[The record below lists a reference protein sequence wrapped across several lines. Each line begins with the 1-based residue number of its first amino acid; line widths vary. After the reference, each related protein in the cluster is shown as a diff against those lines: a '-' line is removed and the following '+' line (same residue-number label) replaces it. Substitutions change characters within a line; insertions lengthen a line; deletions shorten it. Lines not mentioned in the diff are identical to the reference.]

1 MSVTYVGPKDPILS
15 AHIPPYAGET
25 RALRTLA
32 VQMYELMCK
41 PVGRLICVGLAAPQ
55 VGERVRMFVMNTK
68 RPRQRTWG
76 STWVCINP
84 VVLERR
90 GVPLAGVEFSLSRP
104 DGGYRVSRCEEIR
117 VEYTDL
123 EGRRRRET
131 LLGMQAR
138 AFQHELDHLDG
149 LTIWAQPR
157 DAVLGSDP
165 VPLSSSGASGEPDP
179 GPASS
184 PDGVGPSSP
193 PTPETEPIDRPK
205 DRAVA

>member
-1 MSVTYVGPKDPILS
+1 MTATYVSPKDPILREI
-15 AHIPPYAGET
+15 IPEYTGEP
-25 RALRTLA
+25 RALRSLA

-41 PVGRLICVGLAAPQ
+41 PVGRLIGVGLAAPQ

-68 RPRQRTWG
+68 RPKQRKWG

-90 GVPLAGVEFSLSRP
+90 GAPLAGVEFCLSRP
-104 DGGYRVSRCEEIR
+104 DGGYRIERHEEIR

-138 AFQHELDHLDG
+138 AFAHELDHLNG
-149 LTIWAQPR
+149 ITIWSRPEPS
-157 DAVLGSDP
+157 VLGSDP
-165 VPLSSSGASGEPDP
+165 VPTSSGTSGEPDTGP
-179 GPASS
+179 GSS
-184 PDGVGPSSP
+184 PDGSGPS
-193 PTPETEPIDRPK
+193 DQ
-205 DRAVA
+205 AVAP